1 MIKRKKVPL
10 LPAARD
16 RGGSPYFHGREDVLS
31 NLGEIMSRAKQS
43 KTGTI
48 FLIQGAPGAG
58 KTALLDQC
66 KNLPLSRGWHVAKIK
81 SGALW
86 YPDQLVDSL
95 GKKPRVQ
102 LTGGSVQFGVDDDVK
117 ANVKLD
123 VAVKYATLTILKILK
138 SRKKPLLLILD
149 EAQSLGKPD
158 VIPPDQRGVVTN
170 VLDSIHNGELRKPV
184 VLLAAGLGTTFR
196 TFKSFGISRFG
207 KNCIVQLGALDKK
220 SERAVIRDW
229 LTKYAKAEGDPTA
242 WIDAIAQETHGWPQH
257 IVAYVDPAI
266 KYLENNNRQMTDEGL
281 EFVLQRGAESRQE
294 YYKLHA
300 HDIDEDK
307 RQAIAKSI
315 SDVPFGETMTR
326 PAIMSGLQNSGL
338 THDDASELF
347 GQVLEQGII
356 DKRDDSRYGIP
367 IPSMQT
373 WLLNEYGREKEKPQ
387 QMDKT
392 TDKKRE
398 AKDSLAPE
406 KVPKSR
412 FTRER

>member
-1 MIKRKKVPL
+1 
-10 LPAARD
+10 
-16 RGGSPYFHGREDVLS
+16 
-31 NLGEIMSRAKQS
+31 
-43 KTGTI
+43 
-48 FLIQGAPGAG
+48 
-58 KTALLDQC
+58 
-66 KNLPLSRGWHVAKIK
+66 
-81 SGALW
+81 
-86 YPDQLVDSL
+86 
-95 GKKPRVQ
+95 
-102 LTGGSVQFGVDDDVK
+102 
-117 ANVKLD
+117 
-123 VAVKYATLTILKILK
+123 
-138 SRKKPLLLILD
+138 LD

-158 VIPPDQRGVVTN
+158 IIPSDQRGVVTN
-170 VLDSIHNGELRKPV
+170 VLDSIHNGELRKPL

-220 SERAVIRDW
+220 SERAVIHDW
-229 LTKYAKAEGDPTA
+229 LTKYAKTEGDPTA
-242 WIDAIAQETHGWPQH
+242 WIDAIARETHGWPQH

-294 YYKLHA
+294 YYKLRA
-300 HDIDEDK
+300 HDIDEGK

-326 PAIMSGLQNSGL
+326 PAIMSGLQDSGL

-356 DKRDDSRYGIP
+356 DKRDDGRYGIP

-398 AKDSLAPE
+398 AKDSQDPE
-406 KVPKSR
+406 KVQNQDLQESGSG
-412 FTRER
+412 E